1 MDFKVNDIVVDFTA
15 TFGKNFTLVDI
26 LQKPVFKDGIRT
38 DEVVN
43 VYNVVCLDKKLK
55 HLNVKIMG
63 SQKVPTPQ
71 DGEFVNVSL
80 VGAVARPYVMNN
92 QLGFSVSAEDIKII
106 KD

>member
-26 LQKPVFKDGIRT
+26 IQKPVYKDGMKT
-38 DEVVN
+38 DEVIN

-55 HLNVKIMG
+55 HLNVKVLG
-63 SQKVPTPQ
+63 NQKVPTPQ
-71 DGEFVNVSL
+71 DGDFVSVSL
-80 VGAVARPYVMNN
+80 VGAIAKPYVMNG
-92 QLGFSVSAEDIKII
+92 QLGFTVTAEDIKVI

>member
-15 TFGKNFTLVDI
+15 TFGKHFTLVDI
-26 LQKPVFKDGIRT
+26 IQKFVYRDGTKT

-55 HLNVKIMG
+55 HLNVKILG

-71 DGEFVNVSL
+71 DGDFVSVNL
-80 VGAVARPYVMNN
+80 VGAVARPYVMNG
-92 QLGFSVSAEDIKII
+92 QLGFTVTAEDIKVI